1 MTWLLTPLILMSVLL
16 DRLKGRGVAGV
27 GARGGGRRSGEGG
40 REGRGEH
47 VTGEGTWGGERE
59 GRERGESDLV

>member
-1 MTWLLTPLILMSVLL
+1 MTWLLTPLILVSVLQ
-16 DRLKGRGVAGV
+16 DMEKGRGVVGV

-47 VTGEGTWGGERE
+47 ATGGGEGER
-59 GRERGESDLV
+59 RK